1 MSVHAKDGDW
11 RDIAKVIG
19 TVAAVHLRQVDLAFE
34 PSDDGIFR
42 ILLPNT
48 TAEEARIVAALLVS
62 KADEELRCHN
72 MEVELTTDVRE
83 LDAERLTTVL
93 YV

>member
-1 MSVHAKDGDW
+1 
-11 RDIAKVIG
+11 
-19 TVAAVHLRQVDLAFE
+19 
-34 PSDDGIFR
+34 
-42 ILLPNT
+42 LPNT

-83 LDAERLTTVL
+83 LDAERLNTVL